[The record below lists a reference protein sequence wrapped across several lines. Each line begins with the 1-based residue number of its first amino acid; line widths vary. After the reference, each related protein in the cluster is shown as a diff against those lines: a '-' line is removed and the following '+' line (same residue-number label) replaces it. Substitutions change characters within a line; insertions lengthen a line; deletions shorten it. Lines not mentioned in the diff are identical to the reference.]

1 MNYYRMNEKVM
12 RLVGEICE
20 NIPCGDYKIKGE
32 FIPVESLI
40 SMIEDLYGE
49 VEHIKEEFEDFKR
62 DVEDNYRPIPY
73 QEQIGWNSTW

>member
-12 RLVGEICE
+12 ELVGEICE
-20 NIPCGDYKIKGE
+20 NIPCGDYNIHGE

-49 VEHIKEEFEDFKR
+49 VEHLKEEMENVIQDR
-62 DVEDNYRPIPY
+62 DDNYEPVQY
-73 QEQIGWNSTW
+73 KDQIGYDIRW

>member
-12 RLVGEICE
+12 ELVGEICE
-20 NIPCGDYKIKGE
+20 NIPCSDYNIHGE
-32 FIPVESLI
+32 FISVESLI

>member
-1 MNYYRMNEKVM
+1 M

-20 NIPCGDYKIKGE
+20 NISCSDYNIHGE

-49 VEHIKEEFEDFKR
+49 VEHLKEELENVIQDR
-62 DVEDNYRPIPY
+62 DDNYQPLSV
-73 QEQIGWNSTW
+73 QEQIGYDIRW